1 MRETFL
7 VNITSDLWNNYFF
20 GARLDFGPIKT
31 VTVWGGTPPPL
42 PFSGIDIKSWL
53 RDATKAL
60 FVGIKQRRKWS
71 TCHSVCRT
79 CIKRNGR
86 TRTFIWHICWQRVLD
101 KRVYWNRCLPILTGK
116 KSVRSCLDKVCSL
129 SLSSVHCSSQIC
141 ADKDDF

>member
-7 VNITSDLWNNYFF
+7 VNITFQHANLVKGAPVENNYFF

-60 FVGIKQRRKWS
+60 FVGIKQRRK
-71 TCHSVCRT
+71 
-79 CIKRNGR
+79 
-86 TRTFIWHICWQRVLD
+86 
-101 KRVYWNRCLPILTGK
+101 
-116 KSVRSCLDKVCSL
+116 
-129 SLSSVHCSSQIC
+129 
-141 ADKDDF
+141 